1 MQTVSVE
8 YAQAHLIELL
18 DGVLDGEEVV
28 IERNNRPLARL
39 VTELPAPPS
48 IVLPAATSGSC
59 TGWPVLGMY
68 NGQGWMAP
76 DFGEIPEGFEEH
88 VK

>member
-1 MQTVSVE
+1 MHTVSVE
-8 YAQAHLIELL
+8 YAQAHLVGLL
-18 DGVLDGEEVV
+18 DEVSDEEDVV

-39 VTELPAPPS
+39 VTEFAAQPSAVPPAT
-48 IVLPAATSGSC
+48 A

-68 NGQGWMAP
+68 KGQGWMAP
-76 DFGEIPEGFEEH
+76 DFGEIPEGFEEY